1 METYQGL
8 WWDDILVVFLQQMSF
23 VGVSMLELMY
33 ASLIERVRLN
43 HIHSHAFLL
52 INQLPLPMEITT
64 LICTTITDLLFLW
77 PRHNRNYCIRA
88 LNLVMLISQRNL
100 SSFRNLVAVNYGELQ
115 PIISTEGNLLFLLN
129 LWSWVDIF
137 CFW

>member
-1 METYQGL
+1 M
-8 WWDDILVVFLQQMSF
+8 VFLQQMSF

-129 LWSWVDIF
+129 LWS
-137 CFW
+137 